1 MKCMTVNQIGA
12 RGRRK
17 EKKGL
22 CGCISEIR
30 AIRNSVPELERGW
43 QMARIPGC
51 AARLSWVK
59 PSRTQSNP
67 VKPVKPVKG
76 EFKVQSAFA
85 KATVDKGSKFKVE
98 EASRSQSKP
107 VKPSQTSSAS
117 VKAVRRMVASP
128 KAAIFAHR
136 LCQANRTTRVP
147 GPHGGCKTRN
157 FRQACGL

>member
-1 MKCMTVNQIGA
+1 MVAIMKCMTVNQIDA
-12 RGRRK
+12 RDRRK
-17 EKKGL
+17 EEKGRG
-22 CGCISEIR
+22 GCISEIR

-51 AARLSWVK
+51 AARLSWVQ

-98 EASRSQSKP
+98 AASRTGSNP
-107 VKPSQTSSAS
+107 VKP
-117 VKAVRRMVASP
+117 VA
-128 KAAIFAHR
+128 
-136 LCQANRTTRVP
+136 CNRSERS
-147 GPHGGCKTRN
+147 KRS
-157 FRQACGL
+157 